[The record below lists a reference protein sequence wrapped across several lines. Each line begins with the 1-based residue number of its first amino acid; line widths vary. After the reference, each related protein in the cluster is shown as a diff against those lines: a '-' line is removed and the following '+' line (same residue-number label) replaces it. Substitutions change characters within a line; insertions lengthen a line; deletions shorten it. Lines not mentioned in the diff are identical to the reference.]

1 MKGKLWRTNSQNALS
16 LLLASI
22 LSLSAFAVIMPGASA
37 QPITTVRVIPE
48 TTKLG
53 PAGTFTV
60 AVVVENVKN
69 LYGLDI
75 RFGWDTRYLKYVS
88 HTVTIPV
95 EDHPKPIPPSPYPGT
110 LHSPILKIKDEVNEA
125 GLPGLPGD
133 PPGTLYWI
141 AYASM
146 APAPSLNGSGTIFT
160 ITFDTKPQPWYEKLA
175 FAALYFIGV
184 DLADI
189 NGAPIPHQRIVLE
202 LPVIDVKVDV
212 GSIYFRGEKA
222 EFYFSVAPES
232 GISIDATTIN
242 AALYF
247 DGALFAD
254 LSPAVKHV
262 ATGLYMIPYTIPL
275 DAKTGT
281 YTLVVKA
288 SYFISEGTALKSFL
302 ISSTLT
308 GWDASIKKIEGDIAT
323 IIIPGLNDIKMN
335 LTDIGAKVVA
345 IKETVAIIETHVG
358 TIKADVATIKPVIA
372 KIEGDVVAIKTTL
385 GEVQLT
391 VGAIQSTATMGLTVA
406 SILSA
411 IAAIAAILAVVL
423 LRKRAK

>member
-1 MKGKLWRTNSQNALS
+1 MKGKLWRTNSQNTLS
-16 LLLASI
+16 VLLASI
-22 LSLSAFAVIMPGASA
+22 LSLSAFAVIMPGAFA
-37 QPITTVRVIPE
+37 QQTASVTTVGVIPE
-48 TTKLG
+48 TTRLSPIG
-53 PAGTFTV
+53 TTFTV
-60 AVVVENVKN
+60 AVVVQNVKN

-75 RFGWDTRYLKYVS
+75 RFGWNTKYLKYVS

-133 PPGTLYWI
+133 PPGTLYWV
-141 AYASM
+141 ACASM
-146 APAPSLNGSGTIFT
+146 APAPSFNGSGTVFT
-160 ITFDTKPQPWYEKLA
+160 MTFRVKDQPYEHEGFA
-175 FAALYFIGV
+175 FTPWYFIGV

-189 NGAPIPHQRIVLE
+189 KGEPIPHQRVARARAALC
-202 LPVIDVKVDV
+202 VKVDV

-222 EFYFSVAPES
+222 EFYFLVTHELGDA
-232 GISIDATTIN
+232 IDATKVSAT
-242 AALYF
+242 LYF
-247 DGALFAD
+247 DGAFLVD
-254 LSPAVKHV
+254 LTPAVKHV

-281 YTLVVKA
+281 YTLLVKA
-288 SYFISEGTALKSFL
+288 NYFISEGTALKSFL
-302 ISSTLT
+302 ISLTLT

-323 IIIPGLNDIKMN
+323 IIIPGLKDIKVS

-345 IKETVAIIETHVG
+345 IEGTVAIIKTDVG
-358 TIKADVATIKPVIA
+358 TIKADVA
-372 KIEGDVVAIKTTL
+372 AIKTTL
-385 GEVQLT
+385 GEVRLT
-391 VGAIQSTATMGLTVA
+391 VGAIQSTATIGLTVA

-411 IAAIAAILAVVL
+411 IAAIAAVAAVML